1 MAEPR
6 IEALQTLLQAYLNCL
21 ELCRAFEKQTHD
33 PYVKESL
40 GLLMDGLQESLASLA
55 GHLRRQG
62 LAPGTYELDRHGKA
76 KIRGVL
82 AMRSLREQLLAVR
95 RELADLAAWYDVHVP
110 AGQTNQATRDWL
122 ESLSSQARRMLEGW
136 DQHMHEMKAG
146 G

>member
-1 MAEPR
+1 MAEAW

-21 ELCRAFEKQTHD
+21 ELCRALEKQTHD

-62 LAPGTYELDRHGKA
+62 LAPGTYELDHHGKA
-76 KIRGVL
+76 KAQGVL
-82 AMRSLREQLLAVR
+82 ATRSLREQLLAVR
-95 RELADLAAWYDVHVP
+95 RDLADLAAWYDVHVP
-110 AGQTNQATRDWL
+110 AEQTDQATRDWFA
-122 ESLSSQARRMLEGW
+122 SLSSQARRMLEGW
-136 DQHMHEMKAG
+136 DQHMQEMKAG

>member
-1 MAEPR
+1 
-6 IEALQTLLQAYLNCL
+6 
-21 ELCRAFEKQTHD
+21 LCRGLEKQTHD

-40 GLLMDGLQESLASLA
+40 GLLMDGLQESMASLS

-62 LAPGTYELDRHGKA
+62 LAPGAYELDRHGKA
-76 KIRGVL
+76 KIRDVL

-95 RELADLAAWYDVHVP
+95 RDLADLASWYDLHVP
-110 AGQTNQATRDWL
+110 AQQADEATRDWL

>member
-1 MAEPR
+1 MAEPW
-6 IEALQTLLQAYLNCL
+6 IEALRTLLQAYVNCL
-21 ELCRAFEKQTHD
+21 ELGRALEKQTHD

-62 LAPGTYELDRHGKA
+62 LAPGTYELDRQGKA

-82 AMRSLREQLLAVR
+82 ATRSLREQLLAVR
-95 RELADLAAWYDVHVP
+95 RDLADLAAWYDVHVP
-110 AGQTNQATRDWL
+110 PEQTDQATRNWL

-136 DQHMHEMKAG
+136 EQHMHEMKAG